1 MPTIHQAY
9 YIALYSLKI
18 ITINI
23 PRAGA
28 RLWNKA
34 GTPSLGRLKCPKNYL
49 RGDRGEETRSVFF
62 QADLNL
68 FCIFITKILWM
79 DALEKIKRK
88 I

>member
-1 MPTIHQAY
+1 M
-9 YIALYSLKI
+9 
-18 ITINI
+18 
-23 PRAGA
+23 PRAGT

-68 FCIFITKILWM
+68 FCIFLS
-79 DALEKIKRK
+79 
-88 I
+88 